1 MIHKWMEELFD
12 TLLYLGLVVGLL
24 IFSVCYW
31 KEAYRIRCAELVLE
45 EFLNDISISGSMS
58 SEELEELLERIRR
71 IDTAYDVELAYTSYT
86 LQPCYAQIPVECLD
100 KYYMERN
107 RRKEV
112 TFREFEINVE
122 EENAELLCYQTE
134 TNASIMA
141 AEGEYLPL
149 PREQE
154 NVVVEAV
161 RMRQEAYEGERLITV
176 CRVTSEAGSY
186 YVEAEPEYAIKTGTV
201 ELEVVVEAEVHYVPI
216 KVVCYPRLITCAEGH
231 TVVNGK
237 NVIEEWKQQGTIK
250 CPYCAVIPERISCN
264 EKLITKKSGTKL
276 TREIWLKVV
285 YLDGHTEIITSEHEE
300 WQDDYDENYCGI
312 QPVTIRYRGKE
323 AVVTVISENEAC
335 NECGKM
341 CNERCFSDYTDF
353 PYCTDC
359 MSKVLLFTG
368 EVYEEERLIG
378 YREIVA
384 GLDRSKKVRWKA
396 GDMVSVRVLKNKK
409 KKTMLQRVIKRDG
422 SGR

>member
-12 TLLYLGLVVGLL
+12 TLLYLGLVVGIL
-24 IFSVCYW
+24 IFSACYW
-31 KEAYRIRCAELVLE
+31 REAYCVRCAELVVE
-45 EFLNDISISGSMS
+45 EFLNDISISGRMS

-122 EENAELLCYQTE
+122 EENPEMLSYQTE

-149 PREQE
+149 PGEQE

-161 RMRQEAYEGERLITV
+161 RMRQEAYEGEKLITV

-186 YVEAEPEYAIKTGTV
+186 YVEAEPECAVETGTV
-201 ELEVVVEAEVHYVPI
+201 ELEVVVESEIHSVPME
-216 KVVCYPRLITCAEGH
+216 VVCYPRVVTCARGH
-231 TVVNGK
+231 SVVNGK

-276 TREIWLKVV
+276 TREIWLEVV
-285 YLDGHTEIITSEHEE
+285 YLDGHTEVITSEHKE

-312 QPVTIRYRGKE
+312 QPVTIRYRGQE
-323 AVVTVISENEAC
+323 VVITVISENEVC
-335 NECGKM
+335 NKCGKL
-341 CNERCFSDYTDF
+341 CNERCFSDYTYF

-368 EVYEEERLIG
+368 EVYEEECLTD
-378 YREIVA
+378 YEEIIA
-384 GLDRSKKVRWKA
+384 GLEKKKEVWWKK
-396 GDMVSVRVLKNKK
+396 GDMVNIRLMKHKMI
-409 KKTMLQRVIKRDG
+409 KTMLQRVIKRDG
-422 SGR
+422 SDR